1 MALPTLVD
9 PRKLANQGIVLE
21 GHFEEKHLP
30 RLALAVESI
39 ESPLAALIKF
49 EVDQVRAKVVN
60 GTFEIAVMVTCQR
73 CLEPVRVKLVA
84 DIAAQIIWS
93 EDQIGKVSGDREPWI
108 VGDKMV
114 DLSAM
119 LEDEVLL
126 ALPLVNYHE
135 QGSCT
140 GDTFISQD
148 GPGSNEK
155 DDEVVADNP
164 FNILAQLKK

>member
-21 GHFEEKHLP
+21 GHFDVKHLP

-39 ESPLAALIKF
+39 ETPLSALIRF
-49 EVDQVRAKVVN
+49 EVDEARAKVVN
-60 GTFEIAVMVTCQR
+60 GNLTISVTAICQL
-73 CLEPVRVKLVA
+73 CLDPVRVDLA
-84 DIAAQIIWS
+84 TDLAAQVVWS
-93 EDQIGKVSGDREPWI
+93 EDQIASVSGDREPWI
-108 VGDKMV
+108 VGDKMA
-114 DLSAM
+114 DLSVL

-140 GDTFISQD
+140 GDTFLSKD
-148 GPGSNEK
+148 GPSGDEK
-155 DDEVVADNP
+155 DDEIVADNP
-164 FNILAQLKK
+164 FNILKQLKK

>member
-1 MALPTLVD
+1 
-9 PRKLANQGIVLE
+9 
-21 GHFEEKHLP
+21 
-30 RLALAVESI
+30 
-39 ESPLAALIKF
+39 
-49 EVDQVRAKVVN
+49 
-60 GTFEIAVMVTCQR
+60 
-73 CLEPVRVKLVA
+73 VRVNLVA

-108 VGDKMV
+108 VGDKMA
-114 DLSAM
+114 DLSVL

-135 QGSCT
+135 VGSCT

-148 GPGSNEK
+148 GPSGSEK